1 MFLGDNQRKN
11 NIPPPYIPKVVK
23 VTIDFNLIIYF
34 LKIIIK
40 KIDGFSAYVKRQE
53 TKCRRKGALGK
64 RQGVTAKIKTQKA
77 RDVKHVGNGH
87 DFRE

>member
-34 LKIIIK
+34 LKMIIK
-40 KIDGFSAYVKRQE
+40 KLMDLVPMSK
-53 TKCRRKGALGK
+53 GK
-64 RQGVTAKIKTQKA
+64 RQKAGEKELQVSAKGQQP
-77 RDVKHVGNGH
+77 R
-87 DFRE
+87 